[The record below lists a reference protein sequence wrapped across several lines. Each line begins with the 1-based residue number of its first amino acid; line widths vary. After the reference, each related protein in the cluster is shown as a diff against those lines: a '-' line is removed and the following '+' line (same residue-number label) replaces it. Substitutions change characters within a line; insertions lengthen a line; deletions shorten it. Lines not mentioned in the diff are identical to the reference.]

1 MSLKLFRST
10 GYSSILTAGE
20 TRVAVHPGWIIL
32 FTSLWAGF
40 ASNQALWRELAAPGG
55 AGMGQALMTGAFVAA
70 AGAVPLSLLGWHKT
84 LKPAAILVLFLAALA
99 ASLPSGQAMPMDGL
113 GLSSRIL
120 PSWTG
125 LLRWQAWAGLAVLA
139 VLPAVCV
146 CRTRVRRL
154 SGGDQL
160 SVNMTGVM
168 VAGAV
173 LALTGFLLFS
183 GFI

>member
-1 MSLKLFRST
+1 
-10 GYSSILTAGE
+10 
-20 TRVAVHPGWIIL
+20 
-32 FTSLWAGF
+32 
-40 ASNQALWRELAAPGG
+40 
-55 AGMGQALMTGAFVAA
+55 
-70 AGAVPLSLLGWHKT
+70 
-84 LKPAAILVLFLAALA
+84 
-99 ASLPSGQAMPMDGL
+99 
-113 GLSSRIL
+113 
-120 PSWTG
+120 

-146 CRTRVRRL
+146 CRTQVRRL

-160 SVNMTGVM
+160 RVNMTGVM